1 MCIRD
6 RSSIAD
12 TSIRE
17 NISNIKC
24 METTPAIPA
33 YVAMDSEIAEMAIP
47 AKSDGDTV
55 TVTFLTEYSTDM
67 GGRMM
72 NYKEGDQATVARSRA
87 EAWQKRGIVS
97 MEGGE

>member
-1 MCIRD
+1 MGLSEKRMGLIAID
-6 RSSIAD
+6 DKSEDKSISVY
-12 TSIRE
+12 T
-17 NISNIKC
+17 
-24 METTPAIPA
+24 
-33 YVAMDSEIAEMAIP
+33 
-47 AKSDGDTV
+47 DTV

-67 GGRMM
+67 EGSMM

>member
-1 MCIRD
+1 MGLSEKRMGL
-6 RSSIAD
+6 IAID
-12 TSIRE
+12 DKSE
-17 NISNIKC
+17 DKSISN
-24 METTPAIPA
+24 
-33 YVAMDSEIAEMAIP
+33 
-47 AKSDGDTV
+47 DTGMV

-67 GGRMM
+67 EGSMM